1 MNAPSNL
8 PAERRELPPL
18 VKLAGQLEQRA
29 GEFKKALPSHISP
42 EKLQRTIVTAAT
54 NNPDLL
60 SADRQSLIVSAMKAA
75 QDGLLPDGREA
86 ALVVFNTREKGAD
99 GQWYSRKLCQYMP
112 MVYGL
117 RKKILQ
123 SGEVSTMTV
132 GVVYRTEYESG
143 AFYYEEGTNSTL
155 RHKPMLEMSMEQ
167 IADSEIVAFYSM
179 VRMKDGSLSYDVMMR
194 AKVDRIREL
203 SQTGAT
209 KDKKG
214 QPRTPKGPWVDHY
227 AEMGMKTVMRHHSK
241 TLPMSGDI
249 IVDVE
254 GRELEAAESAARLLD
269 STEGSKPAAIP
280 TDGGTP
286 ALEDQSGTE
295 AGTPLNVDTET
306 GEVFDRDPATGRTVE
321 DEETARALDA
331 GHGEPEPEPE
341 QGDQEP
347 TWKAFA
353 RKVEDLIGKATDRSS
368 WEAAESEFLKIAGGL
383 PQEEGDRLDDMLA
396 AKKADLVRQLENA
409 TQAG

>member
-1 MNAPSNL
+1 MNAQTNL
-8 PAERRELPPL
+8 PAERKELPPI
-18 VKLAGQLEQRA
+18 VKLSNQLEQRA
-29 GEFKKALPSHISP
+29 VEFKKALPSHITP

-60 SADRQSLIVSAMKAA
+60 TADRQSLIVAAMKAA

-99 GQWYSRKLCQYMP
+99 GQWYTRKLIQYMP

-155 RHKPMLEMSMEQ
+155 RHKPMLEMSMDQ

-209 KDKKG
+209 KDRKG
-214 QPRTPKGPWVDHY
+214 QPRQPKGSWVDHY

-249 IVDVE
+249 IIDVE
-254 GRELEAAESAARLLD
+254 GREIEAAESASRLLD
-269 STEGSKPAAIP
+269 STDGSQPVAV
-280 TDGGTP
+280 
-286 ALEDQSGTE
+286 LEDQSGTE
-295 AGTPLNVDTET
+295 AGVPLDIDGDT
-306 GEVFDRDPATGRTVE
+306 GEVLARDDATGRTIE
-321 DEETARALDA
+321 DEETARQLDA
-331 GHGEPEPEPE
+331 GQAEPEPEPE
-341 QGDQEP
+341 PESAGDEEAEP
-347 TWKAFA
+347 AWKPYAA
-353 RKVEDLIGKATDRSS
+353 KVEDMISKASDRAS
-368 WEAAESEFLKIAGGL
+368 WEKAEQELLKIAGGL
-383 PQEEGDRLDDMLA
+383 PDAESDRLDELLFRKRDA
-396 AKKADLVRQLENA
+396 IVQQLENA